1 MELKFKVPV
10 SKAQELA
17 KDIRLLAKT
26 GKDSFSRYL
35 YTPIDRAGWRSDSS
49 GQSARKIMERLENE
63 SRDESYIHTIG
74 PRCKRLICAA
84 MGESLSALGDSSIF
98 FLEKMQLHVAISASP
113 EAIEFADII
122 SKPMT
127 DFRNRC
133 SQKNE
138 VLFREK
144 VSRLDADELKLAMEP
159 VRLEANTEKV
169 RIDTEIRRLYDNIL
183 IASKYNNLPKCRK
196 ILSTYIVRYCDDPA
210 YAAALTGASQLLA
223 DEARAAVH
231 AEGVLQARNAG
242 PDAHAAN
249 ASAAGVN
256 PATQATFRTAPK
268 PAQPAPRLR
277 WRRGAGTIYR
287 LTARTGSAAP
297 SGAGH
302 APLS

>member
-10 SKAQELA
+10 SKAQELV

-35 YTPIDRAGWRSDSS
+35 YTPIENAGWHSDSS
-49 GQSARKIMERLENE
+49 GQSARRIMERLENE
-63 SRDESYIHTIG
+63 SKDESYIHTIG
-74 PRCKRLICAA
+74 PRCKRLICSA

-98 FLEKMQLHVAISASP
+98 FLEKMQLHVSISASP

-183 IASKYNNLPKCRK
+183 IASKYNNIPKCRK
-196 ILSTYIVRYCDDPA
+196 ILSTYIVRYCDDPS
-210 YAAALTGASQLLA
+210 YAGADVEKLVTALGKRENGFKAELDSSIAIDLYYQIT
-223 DEARAAVH
+223 RA
-231 AEGVLQARNAG
+231 VLGGDISTAIQGIRKYG
-242 PDAHAAN
+242 YIFSGDS
-249 ASAAGVN
+249 SAKY
-256 PATQATFRTAPK
+256 FFDID
-268 PAQPAPRLR
+268 RLER
-277 WRRGAGTIYR
+277 ILYQMITEKGLWNNLKER
-287 LTARTGSAAP
+287 
-297 SGAGH
+297 
-302 APLS
+302 